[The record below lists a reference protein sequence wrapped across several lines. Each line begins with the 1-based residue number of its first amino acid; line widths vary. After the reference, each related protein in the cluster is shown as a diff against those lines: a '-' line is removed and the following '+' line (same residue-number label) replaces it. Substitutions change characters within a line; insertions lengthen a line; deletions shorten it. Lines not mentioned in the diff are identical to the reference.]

1 LAINL
6 FRKLGSVLPGSKDQ
20 GPAEV
25 EEDLGGFG
33 PPGGVLWTTPVDVL
47 SDRPK
52 SAPPARP
59 AISDMPAAPSPASD
73 HVAPS
78 VPVTPEPV
86 AAEAEWEPA
95 LAALKAGP
103 ADPSTDISGTAD
115 ISGFVGACLVDSDSG
130 LMLAAEGGD
139 SIDLEAAAALN
150 TQVVRAEHEVIEAL
164 QLDDHVEDI
173 LITMTRQLHFI
184 RPLEASPSIFLYV
197 CLDKKGANLGMA
209 RMQVNKIE
217 GGLKL

>member
-6 FRKLGSVLPGSKDQ
+6 FRKLGAVLPGSKDQ
-20 GPAEV
+20 GPEV
-25 EEDLGGFG
+25 EDDQGGFG

-52 SAPPARP
+52 A
-59 AISDMPAAPSPASD
+59 AAPSRPAVTDRPASD
-73 HVAPS
+73 HVAPP
-78 VPVTPEPV
+78 VPTQPAPV
-86 AAEAEWEPA
+86 AASAPWEGD
-95 LAALKAGP
+95 LAALAVP
-103 ADPSTDISGTAD
+103 TNDPSTDISGAAD
-115 ISGFVGACLVDSDSG
+115 IAGFVGACLVDSDSG
-130 LMLAAEGGD
+130 LMLAAEGGEG
-139 SIDLEAAAALN
+139 IDLEAAAALN
-150 TQVVRAEHEVIEAL
+150 TQVVRAEHEAIAVL
-164 QLDDHVEDI
+164 GLDDQIEDI